1 MDGFFNQ
8 ASHLFRIA
16 VGQTKGVEVA
26 THVEVVEEE
35 HDMLRIARH
44 VIGGSFMHKVDH
56 GEAHT
61 VVAAASFRW
70 LGYTKTLPSGLVFS
84 SPA

>member
-26 THVEVVEEE
+26 ARVEVVEEE
-35 HDMLRIARH
+35 RDMLRIARD
-44 VIGGSFMHKVDH
+44 VIGGSFMQKIDH
-56 GEAHT
+56 REAHT
-61 VVAAASFRW
+61 VVAAASVRW
-70 LGYTKTLPSGLVFS
+70 LGYTKTLPSDLVFS